1 MVLRDVDSGQIRAG
15 LPVYKVKSWLLG
27 NRMVSVPFATV
38 CDPLVATLEEWGALA
53 SELEKECRRTK
64 CKQIEIRALLSPA
77 QLPPAFQ
84 SKSLFRNHMLTL
96 DADFDSLRARFDKHS
111 VRQKAEKARRASV
124 SVEERS
130 NVEGVRISHSLLAE
144 TRRRLTLPP
153 MPYRFF
159 AAMQN
164 NLCPEQMKIFLAFQD
179 SKPVACHLVL
189 IYKDQWTSE
198 YSANADGA
206 MSGVNQLL
214 YLETIRQACAAGA
227 RRFSYGRTSINNPG
241 LMSYK
246 LKWGTKESILTDYT
260 LRCDQRVQQETVQGA
275 APTEDSRAY
284 ILCKR
289 VIAGSPLSVC
299 KIIGEFCYRHLG

>member
-1 MVLRDVDSGQIRAG
+1 M
-15 LPVYKVKSWLLG
+15 
-27 NRMVSVPFATV
+27 
-38 CDPLVATLEEWGALA
+38 LA
-53 SELEKECRRTK
+53 
-64 CKQIEIRALLSPA
+64 
-77 QLPPAFQ
+77 
-84 SKSLFRNHMLTL
+84 L
-96 DADFDSLRARFDKHS
+96 DADFDSLCSRFDKHS

-189 IYKDQWTSE
+189 MLKDQWTSE

-214 YLETIRQACAAGA
+214 YLETIRKACAAGA

>member
-1 MVLRDVDSGQIRAG
+1 
-15 LPVYKVKSWLLG
+15 
-27 NRMVSVPFATV
+27 MVSVPFATV

-189 IYKDQWTSE
+189 MFKDQWTSE